1 MTNNGTLYALLT
13 GDFDDNSIYITAIN
27 VQLRKMIVE
36 GVIQG
41 DPMGKDSIMGKVSC
55 FDAQDR
61 FSRDPA
67 HIKKKVSELAEKKHR
82 FYIGRLVASYGC
94 DKSKLEEFLEPLKTR
109 FHEFSYYIYTV

>member
-13 GDFDDNSIYITAIN
+13 GDFDDNSIYLTAIN
-27 VQLRKMIVE
+27 VQLRKMIAE
-36 GVIQG
+36 GIIKG
-41 DPMGKDSIMGKVSC
+41 DPMGKDSIIGKTSC

-61 FSRDPA
+61 FSKDPP
-67 HIKKKVSELAEKKHR
+67 HIKERIFEISKQKHR